1 MRTTGRPTP
10 CADREAAPRLALGA
24 VPARASSLERERFYV
39 LGTPVDAVD
48 PERALSR
55 IGEWVAARHARYVCV
70 TNVHAVMEAH
80 HDEALRRIH
89 EAAGLTVPDGMPL
102 VWVGRLKGHRTVRRV
117 YGPDL
122 TLQLCEQAAR
132 LGYRCFFY
140 GGAPGVAEQLAEAFA
155 RRFPGL
161 PVAGAEA
168 PPFRPLTAE
177 EDDEVVRRIN
187 AAAPDVVFVGLGC
200 PKQERWMAAQ
210 RPHLEAAVLI
220 GVGAAFD
227 FHAGTVRQA
236 PRWMMRAGLEWL
248 FRFSQEPRRLWHRYL
263 VYNPLFVLHVLM
275 QILGRRR
282 HAPDEEP

>member
-10 CADREAAPRLALGA
+10 CMDREAAPGLALGA

-200 PKQERWMAAQ
+200 PKQERWMATH
-210 RPHLEAAVLI
+210 RERLRAAVLV
-220 GVGAAFD
+220 GVGA
-227 FHAGTVRQA
+227 
-236 PRWMMRAGLEWL
+236 GLDC
-248 FRFSQEPRRLWHRYL
+248 QH
-263 VYNPLFVLHVLM
+263 
-275 QILGRRR
+275 G
-282 HAPDEEP
+282 